1 MHGTPLTQLSCHE
14 RCHPRLHVRAT
25 SRKGALQVCFWL
37 FTSFLEI
44 FRTHSSAK
52 LESRRIAFMRT
63 GEPVYYTPPRLTR
76 YSIRDSLS
84 ALRTTRLNGVVCYSC
99 SKAEAFLISG
109 NAMRGKEKGKRRRIC
124 RNAQHFGVALSRG
137 SFLMSSGFPFDVCS
151 SSFS

>member
-14 RCHPRLHVRAT
+14 RCHPRLYVRAT

-44 FRTHSSAK
+44 FRTYSSAK

-99 SKAEAFLISG
+99 SKAEAFCSFR
-109 NAMRGKEKGKRRRIC
+109 AMPCAEKKKGREGASAETPNILVWP
-124 RNAQHFGVALSRG
+124 FLVAR
-137 SFLMSSGFPFDVCS
+137 F
-151 SSFS
+151 